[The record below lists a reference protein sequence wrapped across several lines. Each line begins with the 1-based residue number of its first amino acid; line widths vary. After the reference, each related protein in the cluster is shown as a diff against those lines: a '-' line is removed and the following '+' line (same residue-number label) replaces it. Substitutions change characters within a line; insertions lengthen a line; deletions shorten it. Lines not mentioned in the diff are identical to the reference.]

1 MIYSK
6 EPIEEKD
13 GIKIFSRD
21 DFYWHKDITRDQI
34 KMLQKELDSRPIIEA
49 ALKAGINPGY
59 ISTYHRADMIYFLPY
74 KTDGDFSVLD
84 LGAGFGNITIP
95 LSKNMPEAKI
105 YAVDASLDILSVAS
119 KQAKWEKCSNIDFI
133 KTNVI
138 EKKDLPFKE
147 KSFDLII
154 MNGVLEWV
162 GAGVTD
168 GNSRK
173 HQIEVLKYLKSLLKE
188 NSSLYIGIEGRFF
201 PGYFTKVKDPHSG
214 LRFTSIMPR
223 GMANWWAKRKG
234 LKSGYRTYTY
244 SNFGYSKLFEEAGFD
259 TKNMETIYPVASYK
273 DPYFLFSYRDK
284 TVYNFAF
291 TKLVKEVFPA
301 FRGRNLYKIL
311 YFLGLEKFFAP
322 SYLFVINNGESN
334 LNKRLLNNKIG
345 KWIDLKKYEPIKV
358 FGNLANFGSASFWL
372 LDKETSVPKYVLK
385 IKRNIIEGDTMD
397 KKIERLLS
405 LNLPYAVLPVK
416 HDKESQLFEF
426 IKGVMPEA
434 NNESLEKAISLI
446 KEIHLKNSGLTHG
459 DYTLANILKDSEN
472 YRIIDWDDSRGAFS
486 FYFK

>member
-1 MIYSK
+1 
-6 EPIEEKD
+6 
-13 GIKIFSRD
+13 
-21 DFYWHKDITRDQI
+21 
-34 KMLQKELDSRPIIEA
+34 
-49 ALKAGINPGY
+49 
-59 ISTYHRADMIYFLPY
+59 
-74 KTDGDFSVLD
+74 
-84 LGAGFGNITIP
+84 
-95 LSKNMPEAKI
+95 
-105 YAVDASLDILSVAS
+105 
-119 KQAKWEKCSNIDFI
+119 
-133 KTNVI
+133 
-138 EKKDLPFKE
+138 
-147 KSFDLII
+147 
-154 MNGVLEWV
+154 
-162 GAGVTD
+162 
-168 GNSRK
+168 
-173 HQIEVLKYLKSLLKE
+173 
-188 NSSLYIGIEGRFF
+188 
-201 PGYFTKVKDPHSG
+201 
-214 LRFTSIMPR
+214 
-223 GMANWWAKRKG
+223 
-234 LKSGYRTYTY
+234 
-244 SNFGYSKLFEEAGFD
+244 
-259 TKNMETIYPVASYK
+259 METIYPVASYK

-472 YRIIDWDDSRGAFS
+472 YRIIDWDDYAEGKNQIFDVCSLVVHFLFILNKNHISNAKETLTSEKVLNWFKKYDNKINKDNLLSIWES
-486 FYFK
+486 FFEYSKEWYKNRRESKYKFYNLLSETLNK